1 MNENQ
6 RKYDAVNGVTD
17 VNATE
22 ANESPVATNA
32 PPGEQDIPSVQANPG
47 VVTEIPPDYASKR
60 LPPDLG
66 NVQFKISTQSSRK
79 DRYCKSVTM
88 TLQDLADELSKPRVK
103 PETHAEYLA
112 MNREDQTNSKDV
124 GGFVLGTLRKGLRNK
139 NTVENL
145 CGVALDADYAQA
157 GIIDTIRFTMPYVT
171 IVYSTRKYTP
181 EKPRFRIIIML
192 KHPVS
197 PEQHSAIAR
206 KLAEHIGIEMF
217 DKTTFEPNRMMFFP
231 SISSDGQFVFD
242 VFGRELCD
250 PDKVLAEYDDWRD
263 SSQWPICP
271 EEKRLISGVVPSK
284 QKDPLGKDGVIGAY
298 NKTHSITRVL
308 EEYGSD
314 LYEPAAVPGRYTY
327 KKADSTAG
335 VVIYEDK
342 FFYSF
347 HATDPNSYQLMNA
360 FDLTRALKFL
370 DQDENCRDT
379 TVTTKLPSYKAM
391 LTFAREDDEVK
402 EMLAEQRM
410 QKAAQAFT
418 PIEDESTTGDDGTTD
433 DASAE
438 PAEGGSDADN
448 GTPEA
453 GKDGSPNGSPSGG
466 KGGKKPSTAWKRKLE
481 YDNMGNLKGSMY
493 NAMLIFHNDENL
505 RAIVF
510 NELSESLEIKKDV
523 CNGAGGADGCLDV
536 PWSHPNEIWRDADDS
551 QLIAYLELNYGSFS
565 ERIYK
570 NALAKIADD
579 RRYHPIRD
587 YLNSLAPWD
596 GIPRVDRLLV
606 TALGAADTPYVHAIT
621 RKMLCAAIAR
631 VMEPGIKFDTVVVMI
646 GPQGTGKSTLVSKL
660 AMRWFNDSLTLTDT
674 KDKTAP
680 EKLQGTWINEL
691 SELAGLRKGDQETM
705 KGFLSRQNDIFRP
718 AYGRHSTPHKR
729 QCIFVGTTNAE
740 QGFLRDT
747 TGNRR
752 FWPVTVP
759 GYSAALPD
767 TVPSDA
773 AQFHKHSW
781 ELKQEDVDQIWA
793 EALTYYKAHE
803 PLVLPA
809 DLKEDAAKSQRES
822 METDDREPL
831 VREYLEKLLPENW
844 YNLEIPVRINYLNGG
859 EFAGAKLI
867 GTKPRTR
874 VCNMEIWTECFGN
887 TSSKIG
893 RADSNQIIAMLERIP
908 GWVRSPKKAR
918 VKPYGIVNVYVRDP
932 NYVPGA
938 DDEGLDED

>member
-1 MNENQ
+1 MNETM
-6 RKYDAVNGVTD
+6 KANGVQPGAPARTPSAPPGGNGESPRTD
-17 VNATE
+17 
-22 ANESPVATNA
+22 SPVATDS
-32 PPGEQDIPSVQANPG
+32 PVSTV
-47 VVTEIPPDYASKR
+47 IPPDYSSKR

-66 NVQFKISTQSSRK
+66 NVQFNISTQSSRK
-79 DRYCKSVTM
+79 DRYCKAVTI
-88 TLQDLADELSKPRVK
+88 TLQDFADELSKPKVK
-103 PETHAEYLA
+103 AETHAQYLS

-145 CGVALDADYAQA
+145 CGVALDADFAQP
-157 GIIDTIRFTMPYVT
+157 GMIDMIRFTLPYVT
-171 IVYSTRKYTP
+171 IVYSTRKHTP
-181 EKPRFRIIIML
+181 EKPRYRIIIML

-197 PEQHSAIAR
+197 PEQHSAVAR

-231 SISSDGQFVFD
+231 SISSDSQFEFD

-250 PDKVLAEYDDWRD
+250 PDEILAEYDDWRD

-298 NKTHSITRVL
+298 NKTHGITRVL
-308 EEYGSD
+308 DEYGSD
-314 LYEPAAVPGRYTY
+314 LYEPAAVPGRYSY

-347 HATDPNSYQLMNA
+347 HASDPNSYQLMNA
-360 FDLTRALKFL
+360 FDLTRVLKFI
-370 DQDENCRDT
+370 DQDEKCRDAT
-379 TVTTKLPSYKAM
+379 ATTKLPSYKAM
-391 LTFAREDDEVK
+391 LAFAREDDEVK
-402 EMLAEQRM
+402 EMLAEQRA
-410 QKAAQAFT
+410 QKAVQAFS
-418 PIEDESTTGDDGTTD
+418 PVEETTSSDDDGTTD
-433 DASAE
+433 DAPAE
-438 PAEGGSDADN
+438 PVEGDSDVGS
-448 GTPEA
+448 GTAEA
-453 GKDGSPNGSPSGG
+453 GEDGSGGSPSGG
-466 KGGKKPSTAWKRKLE
+466 KGSKKPSNAWKRKLE
-481 YDNMGNLKGSMY
+481 YDNMGNLKNSML
-493 NAMLIFHNDENL
+493 NLMLIFHNDENL

-510 NELSESLEIKKDV
+510 NELSESLEIRKDSGHGDSQSGV
-523 CNGAGGADGCLDV
+523 RDV
-536 PWSHPNEIWRDADDS
+536 PWSHPNEIWRDQDDS

-565 ERIYK
+565 ERMYK

-587 YLNSLAPWD
+587 YLNGLPAWD

-606 TALGAADTPYVHAIT
+606 TTLGAADTPYVHAIT

-631 VMEPGIKFDTVVVMI
+631 VMIPGTKFDTVVVMI
-646 GPQGTGKSTLVSKL
+646 GPQGTGKSTICAKL
-660 AMRWFNDSLTLTDT
+660 AGPWFNDSLMLTDT

-680 EKLQGTWINEL
+680 EKLQGYWIHEI

-759 GYSAALPD
+759 GYSETLPD
-767 TVPSDA
+767 TVPPDA
-773 AQFHKHSW
+773 AKFHKHSW

-867 GTKPRTR
+867 GTMPRTR

-932 NYVPGA
+932 NYVPGS
-938 DDEGLDED
+938 DDEGLDE